1 MPSWDEYKQTARE
14 RGSLALELFVVES
27 TPIAPEKL
35 GETLPDHLAYQ
46 AEQEQKGV
54 LAFAGPLSDDT
65 GEQMNGTGLII
76 YRAPSMEAAKAVA
89 DADPM
94 HARGVR
100 QYSMRKWLINEGSLQ
115 LDVRLSAQQ
124 VRL

>member
-1 MPSWDEYKQTARE
+1 MPSWEDYKSAARA

-27 TPIAPEKL
+27 TPVTPEKL
-35 GETLPDHLAYQ
+35 ADTLPDHLAYQ
-46 AEQEQKGV
+46 AEQEAAGT

-76 YRAPSMEAAKAVA
+76 YRAESMQAARAIA

-100 QYSMRKWLINEGSLQ
+100 SYRLRKWLINEGSLH
-115 LDVRLSAQQ
+115 LDVKLSAQS